1 MSKNAKAVAE
11 GEEGGG
17 DGEATPKKNKKLIV
31 IIAAAVLLLGGGGG
45 VAYTMMHKNAANHD
59 GEHEAGAEAEVA
71 SDQDAH
77 DKKKRSE
84 KETPPVYVAMEVFT
98 VNLIPEQ
105 GDQFLQLNVSVEVA
119 DAPSGERLRL
129 HMPKLRNNMMLLLSG
144 HKASELISKEGK
156 EQLAEDMRDQ
166 MNEVLNASASA
177 KAVEDPVMEVLFTA
191 FIIQ

>member
-1 MSKNAKAVAE
+1 MSKDAKAVAE

-17 DGEATPKKNKKLIV
+17 EGEATPKKNKKLIV
-31 IIAAAVLLLGGGGG
+31 IIVAAALLLGAGGG

-59 GEHEAGAEAEVA
+59 GEHEAGAEAA
-71 SDQDAH
+71 SDQDSHA
-77 DKKKRSE
+77 KKKKKNE
-84 KETPPVYVAMEVFT
+84 KEAPPIYVALEVFT
-98 VNLIPEQ
+98 VNLVPEQ

-119 DAPSGERLRL
+119 DAPSSERLRL

-166 MNEVLNASASA
+166 MNEMLNASASA
-177 KAVEDPVMEVLFTA
+177 KAVEDPVIEVLFTA